1 MPKLSNPHD
10 RFFKKV
16 FSQRQ
21 TAVDFLA
28 NYLPVDV
35 LGSLDFEAMEVRKDS
50 FVDEELKESFSDLLY
65 EVKLAGSRAYIY
77 VLFEHKSFPDRYTG
91 LQLLKYMV
99 RIWELHLDQSR
110 KRELPVILPL
120 VIYQGVGAWDAGDRL
135 RDLLSSDQQGFFRYA
150 PDFQFLLY
158 DLSRWSDEEIKGGV
172 VARVMLLTMKYAL
185 RDELPE
191 KLAGILGLL
200 RDMAEREKGLQY
212 LEVLFRYLVQG
223 TDKLSRE
230 DFERALTGM
239 PQGESIM
246 STLAEEWLQEGI
258 QKGKLEGKLE
268 GRFEEAYELVL
279 ELFEE
284 QFGVPSQS
292 LIDKLHQLR
301 SSEVLRLLRRQ
312 LKNCRSATDFERLVE
327 KAL

>member
-1 MPKLSNPHD
+1 LPKLSNPHD

-28 NYLPVDV
+28 NYLPEDV
-35 LGSLDFEAMEVRKDS
+35 LRSLDLEAMEVRKDS

-77 VLFEHKSFPDRYTG
+77 VLFEHKSFPDRYTA

-99 RIWELHLDQSR
+99 RIWELHLEQSR

-135 RDLLSSDQQGFFRYA
+135 RDLLGSEQKEFFLYA

-158 DLSRWSDEEIKGGV
+158 DLSRWSDDEIKGGV

-223 TDKLSRE
+223 TDKLSRQ
-230 DFERALTGM
+230 DFEQALTSM
-239 PQGESIM
+239 PQGERIM
-246 STLAEEWLQEGI
+246 ATLAEEWLQEGRFE
-258 QKGKLEGKLE
+258 GKLEGKLE
-268 GRFEEAYELVL
+268 EACQFVL

-284 QFGVPSQS
+284 QFGKPSQS
-292 LIDKLHQLR
+292 LIDKLHQIR

-312 LKNCRSATDFERLVE
+312 LKNCRSAIDFERLIE